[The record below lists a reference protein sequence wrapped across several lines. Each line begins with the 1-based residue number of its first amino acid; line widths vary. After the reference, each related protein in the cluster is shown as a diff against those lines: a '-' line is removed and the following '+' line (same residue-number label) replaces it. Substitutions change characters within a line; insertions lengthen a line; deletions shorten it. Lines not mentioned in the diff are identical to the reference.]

1 MITGKRGG
9 QDMGEAG
16 VKDDARGAPA
26 RLGMWLFIATEA
38 FFFVAPLLLYG
49 AYRYRYAYDFRAAQ
63 GGLDL
68 FIGAVNTAV
77 LLTSSL
83 TMALAVNAGQRG
95 DKRLTA
101 VLLAATIILGCVF
114 LVNKYFE
121 WAAKISGG
129 IYPNSEA
136 FSGRARGEVVF
147 WGLYFFITGLHG
159 LHVFIGVCLLTVMLF
174 MRFSSASGGRYPA
187 RLENCG
193 LYWHAVDVIW
203 IYIFPLF
210 YLAG

>member
-1 MITGKRGG
+1 MGKTGVR
-9 QDMGEAG
+9 
-16 VKDDARGAPA
+16 DDARGAAA

-38 FFFVAPLLLYG
+38 FFFLAPLLLYA
-49 AYRYRYAYDFRAAQ
+49 AYRYRYAYDFRAA
-63 GGLDL
+63 GGELNL
-68 FIGAVNTAV
+68 FTGAANTAV

-101 VLLAATIILGCVF
+101 VLLAATIILGSVF
-114 LVNKYFE
+114 LVIKYFE
-121 WAAKISGG
+121 WTAKISHG
-129 IYPNSEA
+129 IYPNSET
-136 FSGRARGEVVF
+136 FSGRARGEVIF

-174 MRFSSASGGRYPA
+174 MRLANASGGRYPA

-203 IYIFPLF
+203 IYIFPFF
-210 YLAG
+210 YLMG